1 MTKDVA
7 MVWGSQPPA
16 FSIGHERPLWPGD
29 SGFTVLFDDA
39 PDPDE
44 VQGPDDPRISLVHLD
59 CLLDEHPELGR
70 GLDIARE
77 SRGFKHAGSGGTCA
91 TTTVPPRFGVCACAP
106 PAPETARSETAI
118 AAASAIGRITR
129 SQGESSASDT
139 QWSTE
144 ARRPTTPALWMGAR
158 TMRKL

>member
-1 MTKDVA
+1 MQHGRALAPARTSEATMTKTVA

-59 CLLDEHPELGR
+59 CLLHEHPELGR

-77 SRGFKHAGSGGTCA
+77 YGVADLDDDDEWVVGDLSRLEH
-91 TTTVPPRFGVCACAP
+91 
-106 PAPETARSETAI
+106 
-118 AAASAIGRITR
+118 
-129 SQGESSASDT
+129 D
-139 QWSTE
+139 
-144 ARRPTTPALWMGAR
+144 
-158 TMRKL
+158 